1 MATKTVINIS
11 PKVFTALLTG
21 LGLAGLGGVTAAVT
35 PATFAFLGP
44 WAPGAF
50 AVATILLA
58 QAAAWLKRE
67 QATETKAAVTNAH
80 PTAAAPVPPVAPLLP
95 LTVDQIINGT
105 PVDDAAAHAAAT
117 APNA

>member
-11 PKVFTALLTG
+11 PKVLTATLTG

-35 PATFAFLGP
+35 PDTFAFLGP

-58 QAAAWLKRE
+58 QAAAWFKRE
-67 QATETKAAVTNAH
+67 QENASSSATSTVTPELPA
-80 PTAAAPVPPVAPLLP
+80 PVVAAPVEPLVP
-95 LTVDQIINGT
+95 QTAQQIIAGT
-105 PVDDAAAHAAAT
+105 PAAPAA
-117 APNA
+117 